1 MQKCAT
7 QENKNMAEIRVKTKA
22 ILSNIRKIDAFLSK
36 HNIKWS
42 LVVKVLSGNDGI
54 LQKILTEPG
63 IDNLHS
69 IGDSRLSNLK
79 KIKQI
84 RPDIK
89 TMYIKPVPL
98 QYIKS
103 VVECADISLNTSFT
117 VIKAISDEAV
127 KQKKTHQIVIMIE
140 LGELREG
147 IMRENL
153 MEFYKNVFDLPNIE
167 IIGLGTNL
175 GCMYGIEPTYDK
187 MVQLSLY
194 KQLIEAR
201 FNRKLELISGG
212 SSITLPLVKKKFPK
226 SVNHFRIG
234 ESAFLGISPLDGKK
248 FENLS
253 TDVFEY
259 SANIIELEEKE
270 SSPDGVISDANV
282 GHTSEEE
289 PDEDYSKSF
298 KAILDFGT
306 LDVDY
311 NELKTKDKTVE
322 FIGTTSD
329 MTVYDLGNNKKANGQ
344 QKYKIGQK
352 IRFTPTYMAVA
363 RLMNSKF
370 IEKKV
375 I

>member
-1 MQKCAT
+1 
-7 QENKNMAEIRVKTKA
+7 MAEIRIKTKA
-22 ILSNIRKIDAFLSK
+22 IVSNIQKLDNFLSK
-36 HNIKWS
+36 HHIKWT

-54 LQKILTEPG
+54 LNKILTELS

-98 QYIKS
+98 QYVKS

-117 VIKAISDEAV
+117 AIKALSEEAV
-127 KQKKTHQIVIMIE
+127 KQNKSHQIVIMIE

-153 MEFYKNVFDLPNIE
+153 MEFYKNVFILPNIE

-187 MVQLSLY
+187 MIQLSLY

-201 FNRKLELISGG
+201 FNKNLELISGG

-226 SVNHFRIG
+226 TVNHFRIG

-253 TDVFEY
+253 TDTFEY

-270 SSPDGVISDANV
+270 STPDGILSEANV
-282 GHTSEEE
+282 GHTTEEK
-289 PDEDYSKSF
+289 PTKDDFSKSF
-298 KAILDFGT
+298 KAILDFGS

-311 NELKTKDKTVE
+311 NELNPKDKSIE

-329 MTVYDLGNNKKANGQ
+329 MTVYDLGQNKKSNGQ
-344 QKYKIGQK
+344 QKYHIGQK
-352 IRFTPTYMAVA
+352 IRFSLSYMAVA

-370 IEKKV
+370 IEKK
-375 I
+375 II